1 MIKKLFLTTLSCL
14 SAALV
19 ICSCSKP
26 AASSSGPAPPPVSG
40 DDSGTGTG
48 DDNSGAQGGSSDWD
62 AGTHCADIGQTPII
76 LAYFTENSKEMPD
89 ATLLTHINY
98 AHGRFADPTNGS
110 GGIVVSESS
119 QAPLAK
125 VVALKS
131 VNPKLKVMLMI
142 GGWGMKA
149 DGFSMMARD
158 GSKRTE
164 FCQSVK
170 SVIEKY
176 GLDGVDIDWEY
187 PTQSAEGTGADASD
201 TRRGVPTV
209 SALLSP
215 EAAVLVGDFWL
226 ARAVNAI
233 INYCSKETFSDFAL
247 CLDNLAEGEMF
258 QIEKAESLDAS
269 LEDYIYI
276 IEHKTAALF
285 RAAMKG
291 GARNSGCTPAQL
303 EAMDSF
309 ALHLGRA
316 FQIRDDI
323 LDYSPQLALGKP
335 TGVDIAERK
344 ITLPLLG
351 AFENAGEGERARVVA
366 DIDAGRYGGVPGFVE
381 ENDGIEYAQQVLEHE
396 TLLALEA
403 LEPFGPC
410 RAKELLVGLARQMSF
425 REK

>member
-1 MIKKLFLTTLSCL
+1 MYEQLFAQTLDSRIPILNKVNKYLMERSGKQLRPILCL
-14 SAALV
+14 LAARL
-19 ICSCSKP
+19 CSGRCSE
-26 AASSSGPAPPPVSG
+26 ASVR
-40 DDSGTGTG
+40 
-48 DDNSGAQGGSSDWD
+48 
-62 AGTHCADIGQTPII
+62 CAVASEQMHT
-76 LAYFTENSKEMPD
+76 
-89 ATLLTHINY
+89 ATLLH
-98 AHGRFADPTNGS
+98 DD
-110 GGIVVSESS
+110 V
-119 QAPLAK
+119 
-125 VVALKS
+125 
-131 VNPKLKVMLMI
+131 
-142 GGWGMKA
+142 
-149 DGFSMMARD
+149 
-158 GSKRTE
+158 
-164 FCQSVK
+164 
-170 SVIEKY
+170 
-176 GLDGVDIDWEY
+176 
-187 PTQSAEGTGADASD
+187 ADASD